1 MRMRAERSAI
11 DLFGAPHE
19 AHIHIGEDGHIIKK
33 VIYGDTLADS
43 LAHVRFDASQLH
55 DHFRKAIMRRIKAG
69 ELSTPEGNQLIEF
82 YENQAEAY
90 TYLAPNGS
98 EI

>member
-1 MRMRAERSAI
+1 
-11 DLFGAPHE
+11 
-19 AHIHIGEDGHIIKK
+19 
-33 VIYGDTLADS
+33 
-43 LAHVRFDASQLH
+43 
-55 DHFRKAIMRRIKAG
+55 MRRIKAG